1 MKAVKTHLMIATVVS
16 AAVLIGGTA
25 FAQSHTEH
33 HPAEAKGDT
42 ATSSELADGEVR
54 RVDRNAGKLT
64 LRHGEIKQLAMP
76 PMTMVFEV
84 KDKAM
89 LDALKPG
96 DKVKF
101 KAVDDNG
108 KLTVTDIRPAQ

>member
-1 MKAVKTHLMIATVVS
+1 MRTMKWRLIVAVSATVLTGG
-16 AAVLIGGTA
+16 AAI
-25 FAQSHTEH
+25 AQGHSEH
-33 HPAEAKGDT
+33 HPAAKTDA
-42 ATSSELADGEVR
+42 ATGTELADGEVR

-76 PMTMVFEV
+76 PMTMVFAV

-89 LDALKPG
+89 LDTLKAG

-101 KAVDDNG
+101 KVIDDNG
-108 KLTVTDIRPAQ
+108 KLTVTEIRPAE